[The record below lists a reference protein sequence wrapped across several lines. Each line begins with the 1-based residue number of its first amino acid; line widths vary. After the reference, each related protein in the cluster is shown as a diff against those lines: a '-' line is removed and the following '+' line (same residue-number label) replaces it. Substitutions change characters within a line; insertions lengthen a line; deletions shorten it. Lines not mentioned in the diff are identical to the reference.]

1 MNIMIIA
8 RGAEAVLSREGSSLV
23 KERIKKGYRIPE
35 LDERIRRERTRREA
49 KLLSEARR
57 AGVPT
62 PAILEVDEKNFKVVM
77 AFIDGSR
84 LKELINKGC
93 DLKEIGTSVGINIGK
108 LHAAGIVHGDL
119 TTSNMIL
126 SAKKVYFID
135 FGLGFFSQRAED
147 YAVDLAV
154 LREAIKST
162 HFKHLN
168 MLWGYIIQGYKDANK
183 EWEKVLKSL
192 DNIEMRGRYVRRDE

>member
-1 MNIMIIA
+1 MIIA

-23 KERIKKGYRIPE
+23 KERISKGYRIPE

-62 PAILEVDEKNFKVVM
+62 PAILEVDEKNFKIVM
-77 AFIDGSR
+77 AFVEGQR
-84 LKELINKGC
+84 LKELISKDC
-93 DLKEIGTSVGINIGK
+93 DLEKIGTAMGENIGK
-108 LHAAGIVHGDL
+108 LHTAGIVHGDL
-119 TTSNMIL
+119 TTSNMIM
-126 SAKKVYFID
+126 SAEKVYFID
-135 FGLGFFSQRAED
+135 FGLGFFSERAED
-147 YAVDLAV
+147 YAIDLAV

-168 MLWGYIIQGYKDANK
+168 ALWGYIIQGYKDAFGGA
-183 EWEKVLKSL
+183 EKVLKSL